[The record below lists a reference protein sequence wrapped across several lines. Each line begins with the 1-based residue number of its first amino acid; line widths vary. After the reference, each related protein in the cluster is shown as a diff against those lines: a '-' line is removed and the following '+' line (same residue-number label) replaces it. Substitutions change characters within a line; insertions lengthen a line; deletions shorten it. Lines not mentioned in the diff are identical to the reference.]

1 MKIIDI
7 TTLPQVISS
16 TETQIVYDEFNRKIF
31 TTNDIKTME
40 KTSAEYVKVVDTI
53 KEEISSLS
61 TAEVSSVVV
70 KEFKNANEYTM
81 MIKKGTQVIETR
93 VTFDK
98 TTQ

>member
-1 MKIIDI
+1 
-7 TTLPQVISS
+7 
-16 TETQIVYDEFNRKIF
+16 
-31 TTNDIKTME
+31 ME

-81 MIKKGTQVIETR
+81 MIKKGT
-93 VTFDK
+93 
-98 TTQ
+98 